1 MVTLKEQVDE
11 AVEEVTKSW
20 SKTTWSTTTTA
31 VPDPDTMGYSD
42 AKVVQATYLYSDLID
57 SSGLVKAADSHEE
70 VASVMSA
77 FLKVAVRII
86 RSENG
91 HIRSFDGDR
100 VMGVYTGAGR
110 QTRAVRTAMKIEYAV
125 SSLLDPTINIAFTS
139 LKDANWHIKAMTGIA
154 TSEALLVRAGIRN
167 NSDLLSVGAGP
178 NLAAKLSD
186 LRDNLSGHRIAI
198 GKGTYSSLDQS
209 VIMSKD
215 KNMWTGPYSISMGG
229 GSYGYYTSNYRWTSL

>member
-1 MVTLKEQVDE
+1 MATLKEQVDE
-11 AVEEVTKSW
+11 AVEEVSKSW

-31 VPDPDTMGYSD
+31 VPDPDDMGYSD

-57 SSGLVKAADSHEE
+57 SSGLVRAAASHEE

-100 VMGVYTGAGR
+100 VMGVYTGANR

-125 SSLLDPTINIAFTS
+125 SSLLDPEVQSVFKS
-139 LKDANWHIKAMTGIA
+139 LEEASWHIKAMTGIA

-186 LRDNLSGHRIAI
+186 LRNTLAGHRIAI
-198 GKGTYSSLDQS
+198 GKGTYGGLDQS
-209 VIMSKD
+209 VIMSKG

-229 GSYGYYTSNYRWTSL
+229 GSYSYYTSNYHWTSL